1 VQEEIIMSII
11 ENMKVVAQKE
21 IKKLRMPELGIITS
35 VFPHSGA
42 ADKDNYECNLRLKNR
57 NIELRRVQIATQ
69 SIGLV
74 SPPAVGDLVLVEFIN
89 GDINAPIVIGR
100 LYNEKDRPPVN
111 KLEEIVYIPA
121 YKENSGVRRI
131 YLEFPGG
138 MNIKITDAEVTVN
151 AGDTRVIVQRSGDVV
166 VEAKGNINVKSKG
179 DTLIKSDGDLS
190 ISASN
195 IKINSEKEL
204 SIKSGKDM
212 KLVSDS
218 KTEIK
223 STSQMNVEASAD
235 MTIKGQMVK
244 IN

>member
-1 VQEEIIMSII
+1 MQEEIIMSII
-11 ENMKVVAQKE
+11 GNMKAVAQKE

-35 VFPHSGA
+35 VFPHSSA
-42 ADKDNYECNLRLKNR
+42 SDKDNYECNLRLKNR
-57 NIELRRVQIATQ
+57 NLELRKVQIATQ

-74 SPPAVGDLVLVEFIN
+74 DPPAVGDLVLVEFIN
-89 GDINAPIVIGR
+89 GDINAPVVIGR

-111 KLEEIVYIPA
+111 KLEEVVYIPP
-121 YKENSGVRRI
+121 YKENPDVRRI

-138 MNIKITDAEVTVN
+138 INLKITDAEVTVN
-151 AGDTRVIVQRSGDVV
+151 AGETRVIVQRDGDVV

-212 KLVSDS
+212 KLESDS
-218 KTEIK
+218 NTEIK
-223 STSQMNVEASAD
+223 STSQIKVEASAD
-235 MTIKGQMVK
+235 VTIKGQMVN